1 MTTWTEVI
9 NFVRLRYEVLE
20 ETDSWLRFRLD
31 LEGERTQQVSVHHV
45 PDADGAAWLEISSPV
60 GRADDIDLR
69 RLLDLSGEALVGG
82 AAVVDGV
89 ALLKHTVPLE
99 DLSVLEEFDRPLQLV
114 VAKADAFERELTEAD
129 HF

>member
-1 MTTWTEVI
+1 VTTWTEVI

>member
-20 ETDSWLRFRLD
+20 ETESWLRFRLD
-31 LEGERTQQVSVHHV
+31 LADDRTQQVSVHHV

-60 GRADDIDLR
+60 GRADKIDLR

>member
-20 ETDSWLRFRLD
+20 ETDAWLRFRLTLAD
-31 LEGERTQQVSVHHV
+31 DRTQQVSVHHV

-60 GRADDIDLR
+60 GRADKIDLR